1 MDGNTQAK
9 LERQRAFWRR
19 ENHDRPVI
27 GFTGSYFPTDTA
39 RMLRQAGPAPAPR
52 RGPHLTPQDVRVEAF
67 VEDCEAQY
75 AAWRD
80 CTGDLFWTASPL
92 PGFFRWLCGALGQP
106 LSIRSENIWGEPFL
120 ADYAQFGALAP
131 RVGNPWVEA
140 LWRLTDALAAR
151 SGGRYPV
158 AVAALLGPLSVL
170 AELRSPTQLAAD
182 LYDHPDGVQEAMR
195 LLTEWWVRLVS
206 EHFRHL
212 PQWHGGYTSSTRY
225 LWAPGHIVEFDED
238 SSFMFSPRTHQRFVM
253 PHHRELVRH
262 LDYAFIHLHSTQ
274 LHTLDNL
281 LELAPGPSRGLAA
294 IELTPDYGASIPDLI
309 PAIAKVQAKK
319 PVIVH
324 GYLTAEE
331 MRLVMERVPPEG
343 VCLMSRR
350 DTPEEARRL
359 QEQVLG

>member
-1 MDGNTQAK
+1 MDSITQAK
-9 LERQRAFWRR
+9 LERQRAFSRR

-27 GFTGSYFPTDTA
+27 GFTGSYFPTDTT
-39 RMLRQAGPAPAPR
+39 RMLRQA
-52 RGPHLTPQDVRVEAF
+52 GPHLTPQDVRVEAF

-106 LSIRSENIWGEPFL
+106 LSIRSDNIWGEPFL
-120 ADYAQFGALAP
+120 SDYAALAKLAP
-131 RVGNPWVEA
+131 REDNPWLEA
-140 LWRLTDALAAR
+140 LRRLTDALVAR
-151 SGGRYPV
+151 SAGRYPV

-170 AELRSPTQLAAD
+170 AELRSPTVLAAD

-195 LLTEWWVRLVS
+195 LLTEWWVKLVT
-206 EHFRHL
+206 EHFQRL
-212 PQWHGGYTSSTRY
+212 PQWHSGYTNSTRY
-225 LWAPGHIVEFDED
+225 LWAPGPIVEFDED
-238 SSFMFSPRTHQRFVM
+238 SSFMFSSRAHQRVVM

-262 LDYAFIHLHSTQ
+262 IKYAFIHLHSTQ

-281 LELAPGPSRGLAA
+281 LELDGLAA

-309 PAIAKVQAKK
+309 PAIARVQAKK

-350 DTPEEARRL
+350 DTPEEAKRL
-359 QEQVLG
+359 QEEVLG